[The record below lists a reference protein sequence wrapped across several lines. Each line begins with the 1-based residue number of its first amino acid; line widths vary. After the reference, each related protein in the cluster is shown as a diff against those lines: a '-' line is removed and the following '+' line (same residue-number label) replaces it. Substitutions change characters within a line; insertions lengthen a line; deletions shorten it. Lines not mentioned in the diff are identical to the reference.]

1 MIEEDCLFRTRFAF
15 QRDALSQ
22 TKYFY
27 SLPWKSLM
35 INYSKQN
42 VTRHFDAWFD
52 RYPASRLSRLDS
64 INLQR
69 IPLTARTVFSVLHT
83 GIEILVR
90 TRRVTDRSNENEP
103 DPRYF
108 K

>member
-1 MIEEDCLFRTRFAF
+1 
-15 QRDALSQ
+15 
-22 TKYFY
+22 
-27 SLPWKSLM
+27 M

-83 GIEILVR
+83 GIEIPVR